1 MPPVLLVSCNLIVFS
16 INDYEL
22 FQFFYLVS
30 KFLALFI
37 SPDFAW

>member
-22 FQFFYLVS
+22 FQIFHLVS